1 MNATDKRTVAELRT
15 PIRKEVATFIAK
27 LVEDYP
33 EILTRKTLSAI
44 VEEETILCIAEHKEY
59 GKSLSNA
66 QRREY
71 GAWSEVKQGE

>member
-1 MNATDKRTVAELRT
+1 MKNNNTRTVSELRT
-15 PIRKEVATFIAK
+15 PVRKEVATFIAK
-27 LVEDYP
+27 LVEEYP

-71 GAWSEVKQGE
+71 GAWAPDKQGE